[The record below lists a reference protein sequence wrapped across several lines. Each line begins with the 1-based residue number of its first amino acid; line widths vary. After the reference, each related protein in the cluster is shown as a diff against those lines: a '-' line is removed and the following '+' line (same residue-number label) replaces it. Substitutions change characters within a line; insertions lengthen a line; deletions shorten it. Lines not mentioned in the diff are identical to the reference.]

1 MASRENELE
10 EIQSREI
17 KIRTISMFREIREE
31 DEQLMEKNIK
41 SVNEIKT
48 VMVTRSMNLTETKI

>member
-17 KIRTISMFREIREE
+17 KIMTISMFREIREE
-31 DEQLMEKNIK
+31 DEQLMEKK
-41 SVNEIKT
+41 SN
-48 VMVTRSMNLTETKI
+48 R